1 MSNKKSKSL
10 MNKYIPA
17 DKLIAEIER
26 QQRQLMI
33 LFNTEQA
40 DIRRDCALQNGVYN
54 HILNLIYSLQ
64 QEEPCT
70 SEIIEEKD
78 ID

>member
-1 MSNKKSKSL
+1 
-10 MNKYIPA
+10 MNKHKCIPA

-26 QQRQLMI
+26 QQMQLM
-33 LFNTEQA
+33 LLSNNEQV

-54 HILNLIYSLQ
+54 YILNLIYSLQ